1 VIKLV
6 IFSII
11 AAAYGAV
18 SDFEVV
24 FFLTSLAGLIFSI
37 LNLRWAI
44 GDLTF
49 LKRNNIKGARR
60 KLALTAVKSEAAR
73 AAIQTFFVTA
83 ASFSFFLPSNGNE
96 LKLPTYALIFN
107 IIIRY
112 GFLASTLLLT
122 LKSYWSYQ
130 VRREIIETDEAN
142 GKSDETNEL
151 L

>member
-6 IFSII
+6 IISII

-96 LKLPTYALIFN
+96 LNLPTYALVF
-107 IIIRY
+107 IIRY
-112 GFLASTLLLT
+112 GFLVSTLLLT

-130 VRREIIETDEAN
+130 VRREIIEADELNDKSDEAN
-142 GKSDETNEL
+142 EL
-151 L
+151 P